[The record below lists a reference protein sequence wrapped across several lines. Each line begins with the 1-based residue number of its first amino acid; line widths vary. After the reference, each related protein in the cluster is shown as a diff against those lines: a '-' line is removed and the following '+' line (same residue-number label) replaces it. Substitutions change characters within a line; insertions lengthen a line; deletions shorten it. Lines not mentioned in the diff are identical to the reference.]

1 LLVPIFASAQELP
14 LISDDRR
21 SEQSLIRVG
30 IWSNQPNILVGS
42 DVDFNLVDGVT
53 HELIGRYGAKDKVA
67 ITSRGGLFV
76 NNIRT
81 QSAIIQLRPDT
92 LIPEP
97 LIEVNRHRYRG
108 SIEIHQTHN
117 KAGLTVVNTLPVDQ
131 YLYGVIPKEIPPDW
145 NVEVLKAQAVAART
159 YALAHLEK
167 HGEDGYGVCAT
178 TECQVYAG
186 ADSEM
191 ARTNSA
197 VDETS
202 GLVMTYQG
210 KLISALFHASGGGYT
225 EDSENVW
232 GSFSPYLRGV
242 VDYDQ
247 RGPDYRWEKQIKPS
261 FFDGA
266 LIKGGYHIGHIRALE
281 LSHYSG
287 QPVNQP
293 DRTASGRVKLLRL
306 IGDQGSIEITG
317 NKLRALLGLH
327 STLFDIRIMIPNK
340 QELDFDIMD
349 GYGRTGTKQVSADLP
364 LFPVR
369 KTPGDA
375 DNVARLIGD
384 PNELI
389 VISGFGY
396 GHGLGMSQWGAKAMA
411 DKAPAG
417 EKAYFIQ
424 ILKHYYQGVEV
435 IRLY

>member
-1 LLVPIFASAQELP
+1 MNKLFLHIYTGLLVTLLLIVPIFVSAQGLP
-14 LISDDRR
+14 MISEDSQ

-53 HELIGRYGAKDKVA
+53 HELIGRYGAKDKVT

-76 NNIRT
+76 NNIKT
-81 QSAIIQLRPDT
+81 SSTTIELRPDT
-92 LIPEP
+92 LAPDP

-108 SIEIHQTHN
+108 SIKIHQTHN
-117 KAGLTVVNTLPVDQ
+117 KSGLTVVNTLPIDQ

-191 ARTNSA
+191 VRTNSA

-210 KLISALFHASGGGYT
+210 KLISAVFHASGGGYT

-247 RGPDYRWEKQIKPS
+247 SGPDYRWEKQIKPS
-261 FFDGA
+261 FFEWCVG
-266 LIKGGYHIGHIRALE
+266 KGR
-281 LSHYSG
+281 LSYWSYSRLRTFSL
-287 QPVNQP
+287 Q
-293 DRTASGRVKLLRL
+293 RTASK
-306 IGDQGSIEITG
+306 
-317 NKLRALLGLH
+317 
-327 STLFDIRIMIPNK
+327 
-340 QELDFDIMD
+340 
-349 GYGRTGTKQVSADLP
+349 
-364 LFPVR
+364 
-369 KTPGDA
+369 
-375 DNVARLIGD
+375 
-384 PNELI
+384 
-389 VISGFGY
+389 
-396 GHGLGMSQWGAKAMA
+396 
-411 DKAPAG
+411 PA
-417 EKAYFIQ
+417 
-424 ILKHYYQGVEV
+424 
-435 IRLY
+435 